1 MALPQ
6 IQYINM
12 RGAVGGGASQPSA
25 LDELQQ
31 QLPHLH
37 GDVNTLVRLVHAVRL
52 HGRRAFAVGSA
63 LRKIYFLNE
72 KRFGM
77 SFVKRVVGEIER
89 QRALAD
95 CEIRDFEAFSS
106 LVPPSLQAAVLEAIR
121 AGSVP
126 PSLQPLFRRLRDA
139 GVLVCL

>member
-1 MALPQ
+1 
-6 IQYINM
+6 
-12 RGAVGGGASQPSA
+12 
-25 LDELQQ
+25 
-31 QLPHLH
+31 
-37 GDVNTLVRLVHAVRL
+37 
-52 HGRRAFAVGSA
+52 
-63 LRKIYFLNE
+63 
-72 KRFGM
+72 M

-126 PSLQPLFRRLRDA
+126 PSLQAAVLETIRAGSVPPSLQPLFRRLRDA

>member
-1 MALPQ
+1 
-6 IQYINM
+6 
-12 RGAVGGGASQPSA
+12 
-25 LDELQQ
+25 
-31 QLPHLH
+31 
-37 GDVNTLVRLVHAVRL
+37 
-52 HGRRAFAVGSA
+52 
-63 LRKIYFLNE
+63 
-72 KRFGM
+72 M

-126 PSLQPLFRRLRDA
+126 PSLQPLFRRLRDLEAIRAGSVPPSLQPLFRRLRDA

>member
-1 MALPQ
+1 M
-6 IQYINM
+6 
-12 RGAVGGGASQPSA
+12 
-25 LDELQQ
+25 
-31 QLPHLH
+31 
-37 GDVNTLVRLVHAVRL
+37 
-52 HGRRAFAVGSA
+52 GSA

-89 QRALAD
+89 QEALAD

>member
-1 MALPQ
+1 MHLFLSS
-6 IQYINM
+6 M
-12 RGAVGGGASQPSA
+12 RFDSTEGAPS
-25 LDELQQ
+25 
-31 QLPHLH
+31 PWS
-37 GDVNTLVRLVHAVRL
+37 
-52 HGRRAFAVGSA
+52 SA